1 MRTKYAVIF
10 ICIVALVII
19 EKESNIIS
27 RVSDKLIQRQIPQ
40 QTPKTPQN
48 DNNTASKDYVDVL
61 KVLLGQQPATKNN
74 QANLLE
80 KKEVDE
86 TGEINVKGSSSGR
99 KHVLL
104 MASTRTGSS
113 FVGEFFNQQGET
125 MFYLFEP
132 LWHVERLLATEAEV
146 NNSTALPGIYGDI
159 LQALFLCNFSPLE
172 KFISPSP
179 QNHITPNLFRRESSL
194 ALCEEPVCTPA
205 LKDVF
210 ERYHCKIRQCGP
222 LNLTLASE
230 SCLSK
235 QHHAIKAV
243 RVRQL
248 DTLQPLVEDPHLNV
262 AVIQLVRDPRAILV
276 SRMVAFPSKYQTWK
290 AWAQD
295 GQVPEDDDE
304 VKRLKGNCDQ
314 VRISAELGLS
324 KPQWLKGRYMLVRYE
339 DIARYP
345 MQKAEEMYKFTGIPF
360 SSRAREWILRN
371 TQTTEGASGIYS
383 TQKNSSEQA
392 DKWRTS
398 IPFTLVQVVQK
409 VCGPTMKLFGYR
421 FVDDEKTL
429 SNKSVS
435 LLEDKQFS

>member
-1 MRTKYAVIF
+1 MLNYIF
-10 ICIVALVII
+10 FFT
-19 EKESNIIS
+19 

-74 QANLLE
+74 QTNLLE

-210 ERYHCKIRQCGP
+210 ERYCPNTTKPILKLQNGRTRDLKCLVLLMP
-222 LNLTLASE
+222 LF
-230 SCLSK
+230 K
-235 QHHAIKAV
+235 QNFTKV
-243 RVRQL
+243 
-248 DTLQPLVEDPHLNV
+248 LV
-262 AVIQLVRDPRAILV
+262 I
-276 SRMVAFPSKYQTWK
+276 M
-290 AWAQD
+290 
-295 GQVPEDDDE
+295 
-304 VKRLKGNCDQ
+304 
-314 VRISAELGLS
+314 
-324 KPQWLKGRYMLVRYE
+324 
-339 DIARYP
+339 
-345 MQKAEEMYKFTGIPF
+345 
-360 SSRAREWILRN
+360 
-371 TQTTEGASGIYS
+371 
-383 TQKNSSEQA
+383 
-392 DKWRTS
+392 
-398 IPFTLVQVVQK
+398 
-409 VCGPTMKLFGYR
+409 
-421 FVDDEKTL
+421 
-429 SNKSVS
+429 
-435 LLEDKQFS
+435 